1 MLRIDIFVYICQT
14 NEQTNTDMTTQ
25 RKLYWVLGDH
35 INGFKIVDKR
45 PRTKH
50 VPEPHESLEAAKRW
64 TAMQFLLNA

>member
-1 MLRIDIFVYICQT
+1 
-14 NEQTNTDMTTQ
+14 MTTK